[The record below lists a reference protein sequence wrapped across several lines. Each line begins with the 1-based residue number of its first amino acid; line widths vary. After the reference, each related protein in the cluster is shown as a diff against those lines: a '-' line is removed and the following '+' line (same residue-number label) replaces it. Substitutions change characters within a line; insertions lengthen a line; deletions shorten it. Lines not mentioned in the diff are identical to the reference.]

1 MAVNH
6 DIQKGQQKLMTLEF
20 SRDRKSMSV
29 IVKEA
34 DDKKSKKSKKTS
46 EERTRMYV
54 KVKLAN
60 IHCMPN
66 HLKSN

>member
-29 IVKEA
+29 IVKEVEE
-34 DDKKSKKSKKTS
+34 KKSKKTKKTS
-46 EERTRMYV
+46 EGNTRMYV
-54 KVKLAN
+54 KV
-60 IHCMPN
+60 
-66 HLKSN
+66 